1 MIDISWIFSSFFA
14 LNVNKISY
22 GKISRKNVGNV
33 GDEKSFESSLLLPGE
48 KRYFFFLCIKYGV
61 EKNIY
66 VKTGNGKSV

>member
-1 MIDISWIFSSFFA
+1 MIDIPWIFSSFFA

-48 KRYFFFLCIKYGV
+48 KRYFFFLYGM
-61 EKNIY
+61 EKNI
-66 VKTGNGKSV
+66 